1 MFTMREY
8 VLAES
13 LEQAYELLN
22 KGRANC
28 ILGGL
33 LWMTMGS
40 KAIGTGIDL
49 SNLGLNKI
57 EENDDEFKI
66 GCMTTLRDIEKN
78 ESLNSY
84 FNAILKDSVENI
96 VGVQFRNCATIGG
109 SIYSRFGFSDILTAL
124 LALDTKVEM
133 YKGGI
138 ISLEDFCNMPYEKDI
153 LVNIIIKKNNC
164 KAAYLTHRKSKTDFP
179 VLAVAVSK
187 GEYGW
192 RISVGGRPIKAELAY
207 KAQSI
212 LSSNPTNEEI
222 QMALNSVVDELV
234 YGTNMRGTKEYR
246 EILAK
251 VLVKRC
257 IENIL
262 GGTSYAN

>member
-1 MFTMREY
+1 MFTIREY

-13 LEQAYELLN
+13 LEQAYEVLN
-22 KGRANC
+22 KGKTNS

-33 LWMTMGS
+33 LWMKMGN

-49 SNLGLNKI
+49 SNLGLNEI
-57 EENDDEFKI
+57 EENNEEFKI
-66 GCMTTLRDIEKN
+66 GCMTTLREIETN
-78 ESLNSY
+78 ESLNGH
-84 FNAILKDSVENI
+84 FNGILKESVKNI
-96 VGVQFRNCATIGG
+96 VGVQFRNSATIGG
-109 SIYSRFGFSDILTAL
+109 SVYSRFGFSDILTAL

-164 KAAYLTHRKSKTDFP
+164 KAAYLTHRQSKTDIP

-187 GEYGW
+187 GETGW

-207 KAQSI
+207 KAQDM
-212 LSSNPTNEEI
+212 LSNNPTEEEI
-222 QMALNSVVDELV
+222 QNALNSVIDELV

-257 IENIL
+257 IEKIL
-262 GGTSYAN
+262 GGTYAN

>member
-13 LEQAYELLN
+13 LEQAYGLLT
-22 KGRANC
+22 KGKSNC

-33 LWMTMGS
+33 LWMKMGN

-57 EENDDEFKI
+57 EENEEEFKI
-66 GCMTTLRDIEKN
+66 GCMTTLRDIEINK
-78 ESLNSY
+78 SLNKY
-84 FNAILKDSVENI
+84 FNNILKESVENI
-96 VGVQFRNCATIGG
+96 VGVQFRNSATIGG

-133 YKGGI
+133 YNGGI

-187 GEYGW
+187 CENEW
-192 RISVGGRPIKAELAY
+192 KIAVGGRPIKAELAY
-207 KAQSI
+207 KAQST
-212 LSSNPTNEEI
+212 LSNNPTNEEI
-222 QMALNSVVDELV
+222 QKALDLVVKELV

-257 IENIL
+257 IEKII

>member
-13 LEQAYELLN
+13 LEQAYEVLN
-22 KGRANC
+22 KGKTNS

-33 LWMTMGS
+33 LWMKMGN

-49 SNLGLNKI
+49 SNLGLNEI
-57 EENDDEFKI
+57 EENNEEFKI
-66 GCMTTLRDIEKN
+66 GCMTTLREIETN
-78 ESLNSY
+78 ESLNGH
-84 FNAILKDSVENI
+84 FNGILKESVKNI
-96 VGVQFRNCATIGG
+96 VGVQFRNSATIGG
-109 SIYSRFGFSDILTAL
+109 SVYSRFGFSDILTAL
-124 LALDTKVEM
+124 LALDTKIEM

-138 ISLEDFCNMPYEKDI
+138 ISLEDFCNMPYDKDI

-164 KAAYLTHRKSKTDFP
+164 KAAYLTHRQSTTDIP

-187 GEYGW
+187 GETGW

-207 KAQSI
+207 KAQDM
-212 LSSNPTNEEI
+212 LSNNPTEEEI
-222 QMALNSVVDELV
+222 QNALNSVIDELV

-246 EILAK
+246 EILAT

-257 IENIL
+257 IEKIL
-262 GGTSYAN
+262 GGTYAN